1 MKILLVEQDLE
12 LMAEINRAL
21 TKSDHVVECVSNGI
35 QGLSRALD
43 VEYAAL
49 ILDRRL
55 PGLDGL
61 DVVKR
66 LRAKG
71 RETPVLFV
79 SQTSDIRDRIESL
92 ESGADDYLVQPFAL
106 AELIARLHAIIRRSD
121 PQRGRGVT
129 TRLSV
134 GDLHIDLI
142 NRTVRQRDRLVELQA
157 REFELLEYLMRNAGR
172 VVTKSNLLQ
181 TVWDRRVRPT
191 SNLVETHMSRL
202 RSKLD
207 RGHGSELIHT
217 IRGTGYI
224 LRAD

>member
-1 MKILLVEQDLE
+1 MKILLVEQDPE
-12 LMAEINRAL
+12 LMAAINHAL
-21 TKSDHVVECVSNGI
+21 TKSDHVVECASNGI
-35 QGLSRALD
+35 HGLSRALD
-43 VEYAAL
+43 GEYAAL

-66 LRAKG
+66 LRANG
-71 RETPVLFV
+71 RETPVLFI
-79 SQTSDIRDRIESL
+79 SQTSDVPDRIESL

-106 AELIARLHAIIRRSD
+106 AELIARLHVIIRRLD

-142 NRTVRQRDRLVELQA
+142 NRTVRRSDKLIELQA

-172 VVTKSNLLQ
+172 VVTKSILLQ
-181 TVWDRRVRPT
+181 NVWDRRVRPA
-191 SNLVETHMSRL
+191 SNLVETHVSRL
-202 RSKLD
+202 RSKLNL
-207 RGHGSELIHT
+207 GHRSELIHT
-217 IRGTGYI
+217 VRGKGYI
-224 LRAD
+224 MRAD